1 MKKVYNSFKEVE
13 HDLKYLRLQ
22 KQIGAET
29 VKLRYAQTKESV
41 SPINLVSNLVASV
54 AKKAIFLKI
63 LNKITGKQHR

>member
-41 SPINLVSNLVASV
+41 SPINLVSNLIASV

>member
-41 SPINLVSNLVASV
+41 SPINLVSNLIASV

-63 LNKITGKQHR
+63 LNKLTGKQHR